1 MELNGLKNRKQIAH
15 ALPRYDVGKS
25 GYPTFTPYDTQSYNW
40 ETNSGIS
47 ELAWRPSESGQPK
60 PMTPI
65 WGNYVESQNQ
75 KPIYQN
81 RNSFVGENQQYYN
94 SYAGQLSYQ
103 NPYKDL
109 YIQDNSNVRD
119 SINKMNESI
128 VKPNIGFP
136 KNNVITNPEIQ
147 VPTERMDIKPIEP
160 LSPSNISAINDKN
173 IFNDKLQDAQKRM
186 EDSVAKT
193 TGDINTKSIN
203 KAAST
208 YNTIASGQ
216 KISSLIGGAAGLTTN
231 YLTQQNQVLGAGTL
245 LEQAPNNIAYANGI
259 AYNRIGPINNTALR
273 NVEQS
278 GITNTLSSV
287 ATGATAGSAFG
298 PWGAAA
304 GAVIGGITGLIGL
317 GSSKSK
323 QRKALQNARFLAQER
338 NKFNQA
344 GAASTGLQQNYYQ
357 THGYTQNGVLYANR
371 GKSI

>member
-109 YIQDNSNVRD
+109 YIQDNSNVID

-136 KNNVITNPEIQ
+136 KNNVITNPEE
-147 VPTERMDIKPIEP
+147 T
-160 LSPSNISAINDKN
+160 NDKN
-173 IFNDKLQDAQKRM
+173 ISNDKLQDAQK
-186 EDSVAKT
+186 T
-193 TGDINTKSIN
+193 
-203 KAAST
+203 
-208 YNTIASGQ
+208 SGQ

-245 LEQAPNNIAYANGI
+245 LGQAPNNIAYANGI